1 MLFGTRNDRA
11 KGSSEAGM
19 AFPES
24 HKKTDFE
31 GVDEDM
37 GLGVKTVA
45 VLLSL
50 N

>member
-1 MLFGTRNDRA
+1 
-11 KGSSEAGM
+11 M

-24 HKKTDFE
+24 HKKTDSE
-31 GVDEDM
+31 GVEGDM

-50 N
+50 DQVLTSEEQADQWTIL